1 MGHSAEQPIDNFQAS
16 LQDSFP
22 IGTKGIWAE
31 HKDNGRYSLIE
42 EEISLPTAV
51 ILQSAV
57 DHNIHWMQAFADKH
71 QVKLC
76 PHGKTSM
83 TPYLFKKQLEQG
95 AWGMTI
101 ATPAQ
106 AEIAALTGAKRI
118 IMANQLVGK
127 ANMAEV
133 IRLQSSFDVKF
144 YCSVDSALN
153 VQQLSAFFAE
163 RGQQVNVFIELGVDG
178 GRCGVRGIEAATDL
192 ARLIHQLPGT
202 ALAGVEVYE
211 GVISGDDTETRVRQ
225 FIAETVEFAR
235 SLKDQGLI
243 DTKEAIV
250 TGAGSAWYD
259 VVAETFSQYTDLLP
273 VIRPGCY
280 LTHDTGIYEVAQKKV
295 MARAKKNHGIACH
308 LDGDLKNAL
317 EVWACVVSTPEPGKA
332 LIGMGKRDASY
343 DAGLP
348 IAERGFRNGIPI
360 DVTGLS
366 ATAVMDQHTF
376 VDVPADCD
384 LLVGDVI
391 AFSTSHPCL
400 TFDKWRYIALA
411 DDNYIVEHWLPTQ
424 F

>member
-1 MGHSAEQPIDNFQAS
+1 MSHSAQQPIDNYQVS
-16 LQDSFP
+16 LQKNFP
-22 IGTKGIWAE
+22 PGTKGVWAE
-31 HKDNGRYSLIE
+31 QKDNGHYSLIE
-42 EEISLPTAV
+42 EEISLPAAV

-57 DHNIHWMQAFADKH
+57 DSNIQWMQRFANQH

-83 TPYLFKKQLEQG
+83 TPYLFKRQLEQG

-101 ATPAQ
+101 ATPAH
-106 AEIAALTGAKRI
+106 AEVAAMTGAQNI

-133 IRLQSSFDVKF
+133 ARLQSCFDVSF

-153 VQQLSAFFAE
+153 VEQLSNFFAQ
-163 RGQQVNVFIELGVDG
+163 RGQQVNVFIELGVAG
-178 GRCGVRGIEAATDL
+178 GRCGVRGLEAATEL
-192 ARLIHQLPGT
+192 AQLIHQLPGT

-211 GVISGDDTETRVRQ
+211 GVISGDDAEARVRA
-225 FIAETVEFAR
+225 FIAETAEFAK

-243 DTKEAIV
+243 DTKDTIV

-259 VVAETFSQYTDLLP
+259 VVAETFSQYNDLLP

-280 LTHDTGIYEVAQKKV
+280 LTHDTGIYDIAQKKV
-295 MARAKKNHGIACH
+295 MARAEKNQGVACR
-308 LDGDLKNAL
+308 LGGDLKNAL

-332 LIGMGKRDASY
+332 VIGMGKRDASY

-348 IAERGFRNGIPI
+348 IAERGFRNGSPI
-360 DVTGLS
+360 DINGLT

-376 VDVPADCD
+376 VDVPENCD
-384 LLVGDVI
+384 LQVGDVI

-400 TFDKWRYIALA
+400 TFDKWRYICLA
-411 DDNYIVEHWLPTQ
+411 DDDYIVERWLPTL